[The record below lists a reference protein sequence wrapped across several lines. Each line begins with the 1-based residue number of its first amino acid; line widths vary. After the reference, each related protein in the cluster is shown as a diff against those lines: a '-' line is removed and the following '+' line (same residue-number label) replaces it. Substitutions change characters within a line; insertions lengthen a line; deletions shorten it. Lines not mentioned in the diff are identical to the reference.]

1 MRRPIFFIF
10 TFFFLS
16 FAALTVYAASQIIV
30 TVGINPLE
38 VNADTNGNTQVGKIF
53 TLKARIE
60 NDGNS
65 EIKNITAELF
75 VPSGIILISGE
86 PIQNIG
92 RIPGKRHKDV
102 RWKLKAAARGQYVAT
117 VRAQGVNKA
126 GKSISSEASALLN
139 VKEKRGFW
147 HFFNLFDRFAEIFDD

>member
-38 VNADTNGNTQVGKIF
+38 VNADTNGNIRVGKIF

-75 VPSGIILISGE
+75 VPGEIVLISGD
-86 PIQNIG
+86 PIQNVG
-92 RIPGKRHKDV
+92 RISGKRHKDV
-102 RWKLKAAARGQYVAT
+102 RWKLKANKTGEFVASVRVNGAGLDGQ
-117 VRAQGVNKA
+117 N
-126 GKSISSEASALLN
+126 ISSEDSVLIH
-139 VKEKRGFW
+139 VKKRNIIRNFVKWLG
-147 HFFNLFDRFAEIFDD
+147 LKQE